1 MTSEVGSKYAEAY
14 VWVWLPTATEPVVA
28 GLLSQQGQQL
38 VFNYGRSYL
47 ARDNAIALTE
57 QVPAFAWPQLPIF
70 LLSFTLFAM
79 LHSC

>member
-1 MTSEVGSKYAEAY
+1 MTSEIGSKYSEAY

-47 ARDNAIALTE
+47 ARNNAIALYA
-57 QVPAFAWPQLPIF
+57 PAEVCAPI
-70 LLSFTLFAM
+70 TRVD
-79 LHSC
+79 